1 MRIKKVFSGFLAIMV
16 MALLGQPAFAVEN
29 SSTPSRTL
37 IIYFSQ
43 PEEMKTDAV
52 DGFSGASVLQK
63 YTPETGSTQFVAQLI
78 QKQTDGDL
86 YRIETATPY
95 PRQHDALLRF
105 AEKEQQTSARPS
117 LKTPL
122 PDLSD
127 YDTIYVGYPIWWY
140 TMPMVIYSLFEQN
153 DFAGKTVI
161 PFTTHGGSRLAD
173 SLRQIARMQPQ
184 ARLVTRALSISRND
198 VSGPDVPAQV
208 EQWVKQIQPQR

>member
-1 MRIKKVFSGFLAIMV
+1 MRINKLFSGFLAIIV
-16 MALLGQPAFAVEN
+16 TGLLGQPAFAAEN
-29 SSTPSRTL
+29 SSAQSRTL

-43 PEEMKTDAV
+43 SEEMKPDAA

-63 YTPETGSTQFVAQLI
+63 NTPETGSTQFIAQLV
-78 QKQTDGDL
+78 QKQTHGDL
-86 YRIETATPY
+86 FRLETTSAY
-95 PRQHDALLRF
+95 PRQHDALLRI
-105 AEKEQQTSARPS
+105 AEKEQQTQARPA

-122 PDLSD
+122 PALSD

-173 SLRQIARMQPQ
+173 SLREIARMQPQ
-184 ARLVTRALSISRND
+184 AKLVTRALSISRND
-198 VSGPDVPAQV
+198 ISDPDVPAQV
-208 EQWVKQIQPQR
+208 EQWVKQVQPQR

>member
-1 MRIKKVFSGFLAIMV
+1 
-16 MALLGQPAFAVEN
+16 
-29 SSTPSRTL
+29 SRTL
-37 IIYFSQ
+37 IIWFSQ
-43 PEEMKTDAV
+43 PEEMKPDAV

-63 YTPETGSTQFVAQLI
+63 NMPETGSTQFVAQLI
-78 QKQTDGDL
+78 QKQTHGDL
-86 YRIETATPY
+86 FRIETATPY
-95 PRQHDALLRF
+95 PRQHDALLRV
-105 AEKEQQTSARPS
+105 AEKEQQTNARPS

-122 PDLSD
+122 PDLSN

-173 SLRQIARMQPQ
+173 SLRQITRMQPQ

-198 VSGPDVPAQV
+198 ISGPDVPAQV
-208 EQWVKQIQPQR
+208 EQWVKQVQPQR

>member
-1 MRIKKVFSGFLAIMV
+1 MRIKKVVSGFLAMMV
-16 MALLGQPAFAVEN
+16 MGFLGHPAFASED
-29 SSTPSRTL
+29 SSAQSRTL

-43 PEEMKTDAV
+43 PEEMKPGVV

-63 YTPETGSTQFVAQLI
+63 NTPETGSTQFVAQLI
-78 QKQTDGDL
+78 QKQTHGEL
-86 YRIETATPY
+86 FRIETVTPY
-95 PRQHDALLRF
+95 PRQHDALLRV
-105 AEKEQQTSARPS
+105 AEKEQQTNARPS

-122 PDLSD
+122 RDLSN

-161 PFTTHGGSRLAD
+161 LFTTHGGSRLAD
-173 SLRQIARMQPQ
+173 SLREIARIQPQ

-198 VSGPDVPAQV
+198 ISDPNVPTQV
-208 EQWVKQIQPQR
+208 EQWVKQVQPQR

>member
-1 MRIKKVFSGFLAIMV
+1 MIIRKVFSGFLAMIIMG
-16 MALLGQPAFAVEN
+16 LLGQSASAVDN
-29 SSTPSRTL
+29 SPTPSRTL

-43 PEEMKTDAV
+43 PEEMKPDAV

-63 YTPETGSTQFVAQLI
+63 YTPETGSTQFVAQQI
-78 QKQTDGDL
+78 QKQTHGDL
-86 YRIETATPY
+86 FRIETATPY
-95 PRQHDALLRF
+95 PRQHDALLRV
-105 AEKEQQTSARPS
+105 AEKEQQTNARPS

-122 PDLSD
+122 PDLSN

-153 DFAGKTVI
+153 DFVGKTVI

-198 VSGPDVPAQV
+198 VSDPDVPAQV
-208 EQWVKQIQPQR
+208 EQWVKQVQPQR

>member
-1 MRIKKVFSGFLAIMV
+1 MIKILSGFLAMIV
-16 MALLGQPAFAVEN
+16 MGFMGQTALASDN
-29 SSTPSRTL
+29 SSAQSRTL

-43 PEEMKTDAV
+43 PEEMKADAV

-63 YTPETGSTQFVAQLI
+63 NTPETGSTQFLAQMI
-78 QKQTDGDL
+78 QKQTQGDL
-86 YRIETATPY
+86 FRIETATPY
-95 PRQHDALLRF
+95 PRQHDALLRV
-105 AEKEQQTSARPS
+105 AEKEQQTNARPS

-173 SLRQIARMQPQ
+173 SLQEISRMQPK
-184 ARLVTRALSISRND
+184 AELITRALSISRND
-198 VSGPDVPAQV
+198 ISDPDVPTQV
-208 EQWVKQIQPQR
+208 EQWVKQVQPQR

>member
-1 MRIKKVFSGFLAIMV
+1 MIIRKVFSGFLAMIIMG
-16 MALLGQPAFAVEN
+16 LLGQSASAADN
-29 SSTPSRTL
+29 SPTPSRTL

-43 PEEMKTDAV
+43 PEEMKPDAV

-63 YTPETGSTQFVAQLI
+63 YTPETGGTQFVAQQI
-78 QKQTDGDL
+78 QKQTHGYL
-86 YRIETATPY
+86 FRIETATPY
-95 PRQHDALLRF
+95 PRQHDALLRV
-105 AEKEQQTSARPS
+105 AEKEQQTNARPS

-122 PDLSD
+122 PDLSN

-198 VSGPDVPAQV
+198 VSDPDVPAQV
-208 EQWVKQIQPQR
+208 EQWVKQVQPQR

>member
-1 MRIKKVFSGFLAIMV
+1 MRIRNIFSGFLAMIV
-16 MALLGQPAFAVEN
+16 MALLGQTVFASED
-29 SSTPSRTL
+29 SSAQSRTL

-43 PEEMKTDAV
+43 PEEMKPDAV

-63 YTPETGSTQFVAQLI
+63 NTPETGSTQFVAQLI
-78 QKQTDGDL
+78 QKQTHGDL
-86 YRIETATPY
+86 FRIETATPY
-95 PRQHDALLRF
+95 PRQHDALLRV
-105 AEKEQQTSARPS
+105 AEKEQQTNARPS
-117 LKTPL
+117 LKTSI

-173 SLRQIARMQPQ
+173 SLRQIVRMQPQ

-208 EQWVKQIQPQR
+208 EQWVKQVQPQR

>member
-1 MRIKKVFSGFLAIMV
+1 MLWTVFPG
-16 MALLGQPAFAVEN
+16 PAYYKN
-29 SSTPSRTL
+29 
-37 IIYFSQ
+37 
-43 PEEMKTDAV
+43 M
-52 DGFSGASVLQK
+52 
-63 YTPETGSTQFVAQLI
+63 PETGSTQFVAQLI

-86 YRIETATPY
+86 FRIETATPY
-95 PRQHDALLRF
+95 PRQHDALLRV
-105 AEKEQQTSARPS
+105 AEKEQQTNARPS

-122 PDLSD
+122 PDLSN

-173 SLRQIARMQPQ
+173 SLRQITRMQPQ

-198 VSGPDVPAQV
+198 ISGPDVPAQV
-208 EQWVKQIQPQR
+208 EQWVKQVQPQR

>member
-1 MRIKKVFSGFLAIMV
+1 MRIRKVFSGFLAIMV
-16 MALLGQPAFAVEN
+16 MALLGQPAFAAEN

-43 PEEMKTDAV
+43 PEEMKPDAV

-86 YRIETATPY
+86 YRMETATPY
-95 PRQHDALLRF
+95 PRQHDELLRF
-105 AEKEQQTSARPS
+105 AEKEQHTSARPS

-140 TMPMVIYSLFEQN
+140 TIPMVIYSLFEQN

-161 PFTTHGGSRLAD
+161 PFTPHGGSRLAD

-208 EQWVKQIQPQR
+208 EQWVKQVQPQR

>member
-1 MRIKKVFSGFLAIMV
+1 MRINKLFSGFLAIIV
-16 MALLGQPAFAVEN
+16 TGLLGQPAFAAEN
-29 SSTPSRTL
+29 SSAQSRTL

-43 PEEMKTDAV
+43 PEEMKHDAA

-63 YTPETGSTQFVAQLI
+63 NTPETGSTQFIAQLV
-78 QKQTDGDL
+78 QKQTHGDL
-86 YRIETATPY
+86 FRLETTSAY
-95 PRQHDALLRF
+95 PRQHDALLRV
-105 AEKEQQTSARPS
+105 AEKEQQTQARPA

-122 PDLSD
+122 PALSD

-173 SLRQIARMQPQ
+173 SLREIARMQPQ
-184 ARLVTRALSISRND
+184 AKLVTRALSISRND
-198 VSGPDVPAQV
+198 ISDPDVPAQV
-208 EQWVKQIQPQR
+208 EQWVKQVQPQR

>member
-1 MRIKKVFSGFLAIMV
+1 MIKILSGFLAMIV
-16 MALLGQPAFAVEN
+16 MGFMGQTALASDN
-29 SSTPSRTL
+29 SSAQSRTL

-43 PEEMKTDAV
+43 PEEMKADAV

-63 YTPETGSTQFVAQLI
+63 NTPETGSTQFLAQMI
-78 QKQTDGDL
+78 QKQTQGDL
-86 YRIETATPY
+86 FRIETATPY
-95 PRQHDALLRF
+95 PRQHDALLRV
-105 AEKEQQTSARPS
+105 AEKEQQTNARPS

-173 SLRQIARMQPQ
+173 SLQEISRMQPQ
-184 ARLVTRALSISRND
+184 AKLITRALSISRND
-198 VSGPDVPAQV
+198 ISDPDVPTQV
-208 EQWVKQIQPQR
+208 EQWVKQVQPQR

>member
-1 MRIKKVFSGFLAIMV
+1 MIIRKVFSGFLAMIIMG
-16 MALLGQPAFAVEN
+16 LLGQSASAVDN
-29 SSTPSRTL
+29 SPTPSRTL

-43 PEEMKTDAV
+43 PEEMKPDAV

-63 YTPETGSTQFVAQLI
+63 YTPETGSTQFVAQQI
-78 QKQTDGDL
+78 QKQTHGDL
-86 YRIETATPY
+86 FRIETATPY
-95 PRQHDALLRF
+95 PRQHDALLRV
-105 AEKEQQTSARPS
+105 AEKEQQTNARPS

-122 PDLSD
+122 PDLSN

-198 VSGPDVPAQV
+198 VSDPDVSAQV
-208 EQWVKQIQPQR
+208 EQWVKQVQPQR

>member
-1 MRIKKVFSGFLAIMV
+1 MRIRKVFSGFLAMIV
-16 MALLGQPAFAVEN
+16 MGFLGQPAFAAED

-37 IIYFSQ
+37 IIWFSQ
-43 PEEMKTDAV
+43 PEEMKPDAV

-63 YTPETGSTQFVAQLI
+63 NTPETGSTQFVAQLI

-86 YRIETATPY
+86 FRIETATPY

-208 EQWVKQIQPQR
+208 EQWVKQVQPQR

>member
-1 MRIKKVFSGFLAIMV
+1 MRMKKVFSGFLAMMV
-16 MALLGQPAFAVEN
+16 MGLLGQPAFASEDL
-29 SSTPSRTL
+29 SAHARTL

-43 PEEMKTDAV
+43 PEEMKPGAV

-63 YTPETGSTQFVAQLI
+63 NTPETGSTQFIAQLI
-78 QKQTDGDL
+78 QKQTHGDL
-86 YRIETATPY
+86 FRIETATPY
-95 PRQHDALLRF
+95 PRQHDALLRV
-105 AEKEQQTSARPS
+105 AEKEQQTKARPS

-153 DFAGKTVI
+153 DFAGKTVV

-173 SLRQIARMQPQ
+173 SLREIARMQPQ
-184 ARLVTRALSISRND
+184 AKLVTRALAISRND
-198 VSGPDVPAQV
+198 ISAPDVPAQV
-208 EQWVKQIQPQR
+208 EQWVKQVQPQR

>member
-1 MRIKKVFSGFLAIMV
+1 MIIRKVFSGFLAMIV
-16 MALLGQPAFAVEN
+16 MGFLGQPAFAAED

-43 PEEMKTDAV
+43 PEEMKPDAV

-63 YTPETGSTQFVAQLI
+63 NTPETGSTQFVAQLI

-86 YRIETATPY
+86 FRIETATPY

-105 AEKEQQTSARPS
+105 AEKEQQTNARPS

-184 ARLVTRALSISRND
+184 ARLVTRALSISRYD

-208 EQWVKQIQPQR
+208 EQWVKQVQPQR

>member
-1 MRIKKVFSGFLAIMV
+1 MKIRKLFSGFLATIAMG
-16 MALLGQPAFAVEN
+16 LLGQPVFATEN

-37 IIYFSQ
+37 IIWFSQ
-43 PEEMKTDAV
+43 PEEMKPDAV

-63 YTPETGSTQFVAQLI
+63 NTPETGSTQFVAQLI

-86 YRIETATPY
+86 FRIETVTHY
-95 PRQHDALLRF
+95 PRQHDALLRV
-105 AEKEQQTSARPS
+105 AEKEQQTNARPS
-117 LKTPL
+117 LKTPI

-173 SLRQIARMQPQ
+173 SLRQIARIQPQ

-208 EQWVKQIQPQR
+208 EQWVKQVQPQR

>member
-1 MRIKKVFSGFLAIMV
+1 MRIRKVFSGFLAMIV
-16 MALLGQPAFAVEN
+16 MGLLGQPAFAEQN

-43 PEEMKTDAV
+43 PEEIKPDAV

-63 YTPETGSTQFVAQLI
+63 NTPETGSTQFVAQLI
-78 QKQTDGDL
+78 QKQTHGDL
-86 YRIETATPY
+86 FRIETVTPY
-95 PRQHDALLRF
+95 PRQHDALLRV
-105 AEKEQQTSARPS
+105 AEKEQQTNARPS

-122 PDLSD
+122 PDLND

-153 DFAGKTVI
+153 DFSGKTVV

-173 SLRQIARMQPQ
+173 SLREIARMQPQ

-208 EQWVKQIQPQR
+208 EQWIKQVQPQR

>member
-1 MRIKKVFSGFLAIMV
+1 MRIRKVFSGFLAMMV
-16 MALLGQPAFAVEN
+16 MGFLGQPAFASED
-29 SSTPSRTL
+29 STVQSRTL
-37 IIYFSQ
+37 IIWFSQ
-43 PEEMKTDAV
+43 PEEMKPDAV

-63 YTPETGSTQFVAQLI
+63 NMPETGSTQFVAQLI

-86 YRIETATPY
+86 FRIETATPY
-95 PRQHDALLRF
+95 PRQHDALLRV
-105 AEKEQQTSARPS
+105 AEKEQQTNARPS

-122 PDLSD
+122 SDLSN

-198 VSGPDVPAQV
+198 ISGPDVPTQV
-208 EQWVKQIQPQR
+208 EQWVKQVQPQR

>member
-1 MRIKKVFSGFLAIMV
+1 MKKLFSGFLAMMV
-16 MALLGQPAFAVEN
+16 MGFLGQPAFASED
-29 SSTPSRTL
+29 STVQSRTL
-37 IIYFSQ
+37 IIWFSQ
-43 PEEMKTDAV
+43 PEEMKPDAV

-63 YTPETGSTQFVAQLI
+63 NMPETGSTQFVAQLI
-78 QKQTDGDL
+78 QKQTHGDL
-86 YRIETATPY
+86 FRIETAIPY
-95 PRQHDALLRF
+95 PRQHDALLRV
-105 AEKEQQTSARPS
+105 AEKEQQTNARPS

-122 PDLSD
+122 PDLSN

-184 ARLVTRALSISRND
+184 ARLVSRALSISRND
-198 VSGPDVPAQV
+198 ISGPDVPAQV
-208 EQWVKQIQPQR
+208 EQWVKQVQPQR

>member
-1 MRIKKVFSGFLAIMV
+1 MRMIKILSGFLAMIV
-16 MALLGQPAFAVEN
+16 MGFMGQTALASDN
-29 SSTPSRTL
+29 SSAQSRTL

-43 PEEMKTDAV
+43 PEEMKADAV

-63 YTPETGSTQFVAQLI
+63 NTPETGSTQFLAQMI
-78 QKQTDGDL
+78 QKQTQGDL
-86 YRIETATPY
+86 FRIETATPY
-95 PRQHDALLRF
+95 PRQHDALLRV
-105 AEKEQQTSARPS
+105 AEKEQQTNARPS

-173 SLRQIARMQPQ
+173 SLQEISRMQPK
-184 ARLVTRALSISRND
+184 AELITRALSISRND
-198 VSGPDVPAQV
+198 ISDPDVPTQV
-208 EQWVKQIQPQR
+208 EQWVKQVQPQR

>member
-1 MRIKKVFSGFLAIMV
+1 MV
-16 MALLGQPAFAVEN
+16 MGFLGQPAIAAED

-37 IIYFSQ
+37 IIWFSQ
-43 PEEMKTDAV
+43 PEEMKPDAV

-63 YTPETGSTQFVAQLI
+63 NMPETGSTQFVAQLI
-78 QKQTDGDL
+78 QKQTHGDL
-86 YRIETATPY
+86 FRIETAPPY
-95 PRQHDALLRF
+95 PRQHDELLRV
-105 AEKEQQTSARPS
+105 AEKEQQTNARPS

-122 PDLSD
+122 PDLSN

-173 SLRQIARMQPQ
+173 SLRQITRMQPQ

-198 VSGPDVPAQV
+198 ISGPDVPAQV
-208 EQWVKQIQPQR
+208 EQWVKQVQPQR

>member
-1 MRIKKVFSGFLAIMV
+1 MKKLFSGFLAMMV
-16 MALLGQPAFAVEN
+16 MGFLGQPAFASED
-29 SSTPSRTL
+29 STVQSRTL
-37 IIYFSQ
+37 IIWFSQ
-43 PEEMKTDAV
+43 PEEMKPDAV

-63 YTPETGSTQFVAQLI
+63 NMPETGSTQFVAQLI
-78 QKQTDGDL
+78 QKQTHGDL
-86 YRIETATPY
+86 FRIETAIPY
-95 PRQHDALLRF
+95 PRQHDALLRV
-105 AEKEQQTSARPS
+105 AEKEQQTNARPS

-122 PDLSD
+122 PDLSN

-198 VSGPDVPAQV
+198 ISGPDVPAQV
-208 EQWVKQIQPQR
+208 EQWVKQVQPQR

>member
-1 MRIKKVFSGFLAIMV
+1 MRIKKVFSGFLAIMA
-16 MALLGQPAFAVEN
+16 MGLLGQPAFAAEN

-43 PEEMKTDAV
+43 PEEMKPDTV

-63 YTPETGSTQFVAQLI
+63 NTPETGSTQLVAQLI
-78 QKQTDGDL
+78 QKQTHGDL
-86 YRIETATPY
+86 FRIETVPPY
-95 PRQHDALLRF
+95 PRQHDALLRV
-105 AEKEQQTSARPS
+105 AEKEQQTNARPS

-140 TMPMVIYSLFEQN
+140 TMPMAIYSLFEQN

-173 SLRQIARMQPQ
+173 SLRQIARIQPQ

-208 EQWVKQIQPQR
+208 EQWVKQVQPQR

>member
-1 MRIKKVFSGFLAIMV
+1 MV
-16 MALLGQPAFAVEN
+16 MALLGQPAFAAEN

-43 PEEMKTDAV
+43 PEEMKPDAV

-86 YRIETATPY
+86 YRMETATPY
-95 PRQHDALLRF
+95 PRQHDELLRF
-105 AEKEQQTSARPS
+105 AEKEQHTSARPS

-161 PFTTHGGSRLAD
+161 PFTPHGGSRLAD

-208 EQWVKQIQPQR
+208 EQWVKQVQPQR